1 MSDPTR
7 EEALAHFGVKGMHW
21 GTRKSSAGTTHTPM
35 TVRKPSTRGATFK
48 KHAVTAG
55 LVVSY
60 IGVVLASEAATRG
73 VGSIRTSPQ
82 ADKGKQ
88 FAIANPDLMKAKK
101 SRGGVYKVTT
111 L

>member
-1 MSDPTR
+1 MSDPII
-7 EEALAHFGVKGMHW
+7 EQVLAHHGVKGMKW
-21 GTRKSSAGTTHTPM
+21 GVRGAGSSTMRAPTTA
-35 TVRKPSTRGATFK
+35 RKPSTRLATFK

-55 LVVSY
+55 LIASY

-73 VGSIRTSPQ
+73 VGSISRDSKT
-82 ADKGKQ
+82 DNGKQ

-101 SRGGVYKVTT
+101 TRGGVYKITT